1 MKEMQIRL
9 QIKDFIVEKKFS
21 YHNMQN
27 NKMEKKC
34 SCLSFDWVAANKN
47 VLQS

>member
-27 NKMEKKC
+27 NKMEKMLLPLFR
-34 SCLSFDWVAANKN
+34 LSG
-47 VLQS
+47 SE